1 MSEQPRTINLWPD
14 DCPHD
19 VELPFGRP
27 RLEIHLPAGE
37 SAKPR
42 AAIVVLPGGGYG
54 GNAPHEGTP
63 FAELFA
69 SRGIVGIVCWYR
81 VNPHGWPAPYAD
93 AARAIRLVRSMA
105 DELNIDPEWV
115 GLMGF
120 SAGGHNA
127 ANVATNPELHLD
139 EHDELAGKI
148 SARPNR
154 LILGYPVIS
163 FVSYHHAG
171 SCQNLL
177 GQGAGPN
184 LRRRFSHE
192 LNVTAENPPT
202 FIFHTD
208 EDPGVPAENALMFVT
223 ALRAKGVATEL
234 HLFQPGG
241 HGLGMAADDPQLRIW
256 PELMINWLGDWTAG

>member
-1 MSEQPRTINLWPD
+1 M
-14 DCPHD
+14 
-19 VELPFGRP
+19 
-27 RLEIHLPAGE
+27 PAERG
-37 SAKPR
+37 AKR
-42 AAIVVLPGGGYG
+42 QAAIVVLPGGGYG
-54 GNAPHEGTP
+54 MNAPHEGTP

-69 SRGIVGIVCWYR
+69 SRGIVGIVCSYR
-81 VNPHGWPAPYAD
+81 VSPHGWPAPYAD

-105 DELNIDPEWV
+105 DELNIDPDRV

-139 EHDELAGKI
+139 AHDDLAGKF

-184 LRRRFSHE
+184 LRRQFSHE
-192 LNVTAENPPT
+192 LNVTADNPPT
-202 FIFHTD
+202 FVFHTD
-208 EDPGVPAENALMFVT
+208 EDLGVPAENSLMFIT
-223 ALRAKGVATEL
+223 ALRAKGVPTEL
-234 HLFQPGG
+234 HLFRPGS
-241 HGLGMAADDPQLRIW
+241 HGVGLAADHPQLSIW
-256 PELMINWLGDWTAG
+256 SELMMNWLSDWTAG